1 MATPAN
7 NLLMQSMFQ
16 PALPARDIDTHKGL
30 LGNVA
35 LIGGDA
41 GMVGALLLASR
52 AALLV
57 GAGRIYAAALANNA
71 PAVDVLHPEIM
82 MRSTADIANLSQL
95 DCLVIGPGL
104 GQSEAALELLRFW
117 ISRDVTL
124 LLDADALNLVA
135 KYADMAASL
144 ETRNAE
150 TIITPHVGE
159 AARLLN
165 RSSEQIQADRPQAA
179 LELARTFKV
188 SCVLKGAGSICA
200 HHQGEWFVN
209 TTGNPGLAH
218 GGTGDVLSGMVGG
231 LVAQGLPAFEALK
244 LGVFVHGAAADALV
258 KNGIG
263 PVGLTASEVAIEARN
278 VLNRLNA
285 TC

>member
-1 MATPAN
+1 MTEFVNKLVPG
-7 NLLMQSMFQ
+7 MFQ
-16 PALPARDIDTHKGL
+16 PAMPARDVDAHKGQ

-57 GAGRIYAAALANNA
+57 GAGRIYAAALASNA
-71 PAVDVLHPEIM
+71 PAVDMLHPEIM
-82 MRSTADIANLSQL
+82 LRSTADIANLAQL
-95 DCLVIGPGL
+95 DCLVIGPGF
-104 GQSEAALELLRFW
+104 GKSETALELLRFW
-117 ISRDVTL
+117 IARDVNL

-135 KYADMAASL
+135 QHADLAVAL
-144 ETRNAE
+144 QTRKAD
-150 TIITPHVGE
+150 TVITPHVGE

-165 RSSEQIQADRPQAA
+165 CSSAEIQADRPHAA
-179 LELARTFKV
+179 LELARMFKA

-200 HHQGEWFVN
+200 HHDGQWFVN

-231 LVAQGLPAFEALK
+231 LAAQGLPSFEALK
-244 LGVFVHGAAADALV
+244 LAVFVHGAAADALV
-258 KNGIG
+258 AKGIG
-263 PVGLTASEVAIEARN
+263 PAGLTASEVAVEARN
-278 VLNRLNA
+278 VLNRLNESA
-285 TC
+285 